1 LNLTGILCE
10 KTKKGRQAFSASL
23 PSLYRKCN
31 ADLDYESVTD
41 APGWTVKVPFLLI
54 RRTFS
59 RGDID
64 SPEMIH

>member
-1 LNLTGILCE
+1 MNDILCE
-10 KTKKGRQAFSASL
+10 KTKKGRQLVSTRL

-31 ADLDYESVTD
+31 ADLDYESFTD

-54 RRTFS
+54 RCTFF
-59 RGDID
+59 RGDIN